1 MNSLLVQKVNQP
13 TLLNGMII
21 IERCWEDIF
30 GNPTLSETFF
40 EAALAT
46 DGEAI
51 HLLMDDES

>member
-1 MNSLLVQKVNQP
+1 MFLQTRNAS
-13 TLLNGMII
+13 
-21 IERCWEDIF
+21 
-30 GNPTLSETFF
+30 LSETFF